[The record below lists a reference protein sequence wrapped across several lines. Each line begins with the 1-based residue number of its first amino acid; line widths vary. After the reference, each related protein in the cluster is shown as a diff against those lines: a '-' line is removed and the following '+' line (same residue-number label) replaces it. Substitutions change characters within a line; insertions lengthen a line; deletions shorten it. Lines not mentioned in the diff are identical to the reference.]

1 MGTQQRARSE
11 SDKQQ
16 RRQAIL
22 DAALALYHE
31 RPFASFAMADV
42 AAASGLAKGTLYLY
56 FQTKEEL
63 FLALLEQLL
72 DGWFAELNAALDAG
86 DERWDSGRG
95 ADLICTTLVQ
105 RVALTRL
112 LPLAASVLEHNI
124 PLATARAYK
133 GRLLS
138 WVAESGTRL
147 ERRMPFL
154 APGDGVWVLF
164 QVHALVVGLGQ
175 MADPAAVARE
185 VLAEEHMAPLRV
197 EFGPAFRRALAT
209 LLRGLECPPAG

>member
-1 MGTQQRARSE
+1 MGTQQRARSDH
-11 SDKQQ
+11 DKQQ
-16 RRQAIL
+16 RRQGIL

-72 DGWFAELNAALDAG
+72 DAWFAELNAALDG
-86 DERWDSGRG
+86 DDTPWDSARG
-95 ADLICTTLVQ
+95 ADLICTTLER

-112 LPLAASVLEHNI
+112 LPIGASVLEHNI

-133 GRLLS
+133 ERLLR
-138 WVAESGTRL
+138 WVADSGPRL
-147 ERRMPFL
+147 ERRMRFL
-154 APGDGVWVLF
+154 QPGDGAWVLF

-197 EFGPAFRRALAT
+197 DFGPAFRRALAT
-209 LLRGLECPPAG
+209 LLRGLECRPG

>member
-11 SDKQQ
+11 HDKQQ

-22 DAALALYHE
+22 DAALALYGE
-31 RPFASFAMADV
+31 RPFAAFAMADV
-42 AAASGLAKGTLYLY
+42 AAAAGLAKGTLYLY

-72 DGWFAELNAALDAG
+72 ADWFAELGAALDAG
-86 DERWDSGRG
+86 DEPWGAARG
-95 ADLICTTLVQ
+95 ADLICTTLER

-112 LPLAASVLEHNI
+112 LPIAASVLEHNI

-133 GRLLS
+133 ERLLA
-138 WVAESGTRL
+138 WVAESGARL
-147 ERRMPFL
+147 ERRMAFL
-154 APGDGVWVLF
+154 APGDGAWVLF
-164 QVHALVVGLGQ
+164 QVYALAVGLGQ

-185 VLAEEHMAPLRV
+185 VLADERMAPLRV

-209 LLRGLECPPAG
+209 LLRGLECAPAG